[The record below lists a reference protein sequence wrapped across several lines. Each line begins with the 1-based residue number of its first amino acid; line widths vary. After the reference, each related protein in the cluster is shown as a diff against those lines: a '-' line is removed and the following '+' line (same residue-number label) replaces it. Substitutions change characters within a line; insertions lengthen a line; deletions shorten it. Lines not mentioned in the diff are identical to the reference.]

1 MTTFVAPTL
10 PQFRIPLHIIWSFR
24 NHKKFI
30 LGEWRYCFGD
40 SMRLLTC
47 LNITLTYTSQTEVNY
62 ILVGNLE
69 AYINQNVSF
78 NLKKLPMS
86 WNEASKTCR
95 KIGGYLPYFSNKEEM
110 DILIHLLSES
120 YKIPFMEALFI
131 GINFNSSEV
140 NNSFIGMKFYAINSL
155 IICPVLHFMLSIMIL
170 VLMLE

>member
-10 PQFRIPLHIIWSFR
+10 PEYRIPLHIIWSFG

-30 LGEWRYCFGD
+30 FGEWRYCFGD
-40 SMRLLTC
+40 SMRWLTC
-47 LNITLTYTSQTEVNY
+47 LNITLTYANQTEVNY

-110 DILIHLLSES
+110 DILIHLLSGS
-120 YKIPFMEALFI
+120 NKIPFMEALFI

-140 NNSFIGMKFYAINSL
+140 NNRFIGIKFYVINSL
-155 IICPVLHFMLSIMIL
+155 IIYPILDFSCLS
-170 VLMLE
+170 